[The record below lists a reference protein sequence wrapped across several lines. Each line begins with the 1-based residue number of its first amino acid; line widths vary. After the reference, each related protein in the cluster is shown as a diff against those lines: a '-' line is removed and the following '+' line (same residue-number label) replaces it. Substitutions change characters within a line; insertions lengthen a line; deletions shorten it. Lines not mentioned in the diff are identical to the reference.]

1 MMMRWSIGRFAPATS
16 PTAEMIMKSKLSNP
30 EKVKMIS
37 LILNS
42 KEQAHSME
50 LALLQHSELL
60 KEKEALLQ
68 HSKELAL
75 LQHSEL
81 LKEKEALLQH
91 SKELAL
97 LQHSKELALLQHS
110 EELAQANER
119 LVAEKDARIDQLQKV
134 ALDLEIRFRAA
145 AGTLSRRVAFELTV
159 GHMGRLLRS
168 VLNDPKLQ
176 GSRANNET
184 MRVLDKIICHPDD
197 EDTKKLWEAVKSCDM
212 LNEFV
217 VYVRECMTKHNSRDQ
232 TPLKSLFAQLS
243 KDIHR
248 AQIEYVTLTQE
259 CQTLSSLENCVMQCV
274 VKVGRLGAQN

>member
-1 MMMRWSIGRFAPATS
+1 MRWSIGRFAPATS

-50 LALLQHSELL
+50 LALLRHSELL

-75 LQHSEL
+75 L
-81 LKEKEALLQH
+81 
-91 SKELAL
+91 
-97 LQHSKELALLQHS
+97 
-110 EELAQANER
+110 QANER

>member
-1 MMMRWSIGRFAPATS
+1 MMMRWSIGRFAPATL

-50 LALLQHSELL
+50 LALLRHSE
-60 KEKEALLQ
+60 LLQ

-75 LQHSEL
+75 L
-81 LKEKEALLQH
+81 
-91 SKELAL
+91 
-97 LQHSKELALLQHS
+97 
-110 EELAQANER
+110 QANER

-197 EDTKKLWEAVKSCDM
+197 EDTKKLWEAVKSCEM

-259 CQTLSSLENCVMQCV
+259 CETLSSLENCVMQCV